1 MIMKRKKYN
10 VLFMCET
17 ELQNVYTRW
26 SSYSRVFILGG
37 DELPAFEERFMAWT
51 INVRLGTM

>member
-1 MIMKRKKYN
+1 MIMKCKKYN

-37 DELPAFEERFMAWT
+37 VKLPVFEERFMTWT
-51 INVRLGTM
+51 ISVRLGTM